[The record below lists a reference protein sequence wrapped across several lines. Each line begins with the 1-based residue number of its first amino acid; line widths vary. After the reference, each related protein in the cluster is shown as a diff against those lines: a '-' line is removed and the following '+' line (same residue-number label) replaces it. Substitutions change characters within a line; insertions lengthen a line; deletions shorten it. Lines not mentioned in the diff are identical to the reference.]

1 MPENEALHVNF
12 VFFFVFFLQ
21 FKVINH
27 AHTILPDPNKKK
39 IYDKYETMG
48 LYIDE
53 QFGEGV
59 TIFNGILRRLFSRV
73 KVSRILTYNIYSDFL
88 VFIS

>member
-1 MPENEALHVNF
+1 M
-12 VFFFVFFLQ
+12 
-21 FKVINH
+21 
-27 AHTILPDPNKKK
+27 PDPNKKK

-48 LYIDE
+48 LYIDK

-73 KVSRILTYNIYSDFL
+73 KVSRILTYYIYSDFL